1 MSEDMAQRDAIFD
14 TSDDLAEIVELDLGQ
29 VRPDPNQ
36 PRQFFDEED
45 LEELASSI
53 RQHGQLQPIMVRPD
67 PEAERSYIIIG
78 GERRFRAFERL
89 GRERIQAIIRRVDER
104 KARELALVENLQR
117 VDLSP
122 FEEATGYQRLIEEF
136 GLTQEQ
142 VAEQVGK
149 SRTVVAGTLA
159 LNRLPQKVRDEA
171 RGTKLAKSKLI
182 ELAQLGD
189 ETRQLTLWEKL
200 KKGITIGEAR
210 KEKQQTG
217 AAKSGKPVKP
227 SQDKQ
232 RVAESLQGYRQVIQK
247 IERVDP
253 GYFRTA
259 PREFERLVEIHQRIG
274 KVLSAIKERQEEA
287 METEAPA
294 EGDPSAR

>member
-1 MSEDMAQRDAIFD
+1 MARRDAIFD
-14 TSDDLAEIVELDLGQ
+14 TSDDLQEIVELNLTQ
-29 VRPDPNQ
+29 VRPDPHQ

-45 LEELASSI
+45 LSDLASSI
-53 RQHGQLQPIMVRPD
+53 EQHGQLQPIMVRPD

-89 GRERIQAIIRRVDER
+89 GRDRIQAIIRQVDER

-122 FEEATGYQRLIEEF
+122 FEEAAGYARLIDEF

-159 LNRLPQKVRDEA
+159 LNRLPQKVRSEA
-171 RGTKLAKSKLI
+171 RETKLAKSKLI
-182 ELAQLGD
+182 ELAQLSD
-189 ETRQLTLWEKL
+189 ERRQLELWEKL

-210 KEKQQTG
+210 REKQQAST
-217 AAKSGKPVKP
+217 AKDSKVTKS

-232 RVAESLQGYRQVIQK
+232 RVAESLQGYRQVAQR
-247 IERVDP
+247 IERIDP

-259 PREFERLVEIHQRIG
+259 PREYERFIELHNRIG
-274 KVLSAIKERQEEA
+274 RILTAAKEVQEESSA
-287 METEAPA
+287 DEVPEEGQQEAA
-294 EGDPSAR
+294 Q